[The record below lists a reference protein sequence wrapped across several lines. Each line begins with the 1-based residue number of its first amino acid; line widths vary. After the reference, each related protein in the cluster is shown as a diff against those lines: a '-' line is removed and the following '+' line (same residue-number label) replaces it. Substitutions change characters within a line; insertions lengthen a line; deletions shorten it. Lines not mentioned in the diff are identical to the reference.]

1 MSVMKRVAR
10 SGLATVTLGFSLVGP
25 PAAGIAAAESP
36 AGESSEA
43 SRPQS
48 SQRGPSGQARASR
61 KAANGG
67 SAAGLGRGG
76 RPGSVRPG
84 PAAAGGSAVVPV
96 AIAESESESG
106 SGSAMRVPGRRAPG
120 GGSVLPAVPIG
131 QPTASAPAIGDDGG
145 SNATTLIPG
154 SSAGGAA
161 APATPGAAASLSDFG
176 VPARPGVQSA
186 RRAYAQDAVAA
197 RPVATIGAAV
207 NALFDSA
214 ANWLSGLPASPIAE
228 LLEGALLLVRRS
240 LVNIFPAL
248 GAGQSAV
255 ETGETVTG
263 AYLTEEELNAYLL
276 DLAAQ
281 QYAGLFGQ
289 TVPVYGYGYGPWPL
303 YLKAEMDAGGVASGT
318 NTQVDGVDEADFVE
332 NDGQYMYVAHNGRL
346 TIVRTDDLTV
356 ASESAIAGD
365 VVGSFLSGDRLTVI
379 TQTGSG
385 WYGPMVR
392 MAYGY
397 WGPWN
402 PQTTVSVYDVS
413 DRGAPAMVSET
424 VFDGAYQDSRAVDGV
439 VYLVLQRSLDLPA
452 PQYTDTPV
460 GKDPTAVVGDTP
472 DALLKMPWGGS
483 DITAYRTYESWDSY
497 LDRVGPQIADLAL
510 AHAYSV
516 DADGAMVDLGL
527 IAGAGDIVRPQAQDQ
542 QALMTVVSLD
552 SGANGG
558 GFADGVGNLV
568 SSYGGTVYM
577 TTDAVYVASGADRYT
592 DSSWTTET
600 RIDRFAV
607 TGTDIDWQAV
617 GVVSGTLINQFA
629 MDERDGYLRVAT
641 HTNSSQWGEG
651 ISSTR
656 NDNGVYIFDI
666 EGDTLDEVGR
676 LTGLAPGE
684 QLYAVRFM
692 GHTAYLVTF
701 LQTDP
706 LFAIDLSD
714 PAAPALQG
722 ELIIPGFSNYLQSVG
737 DGLLLG
743 IGQEREAGS
752 SNTHLHASLFDVSDG
767 ASLNQIDREFL
778 DSGYQWSFSEA
789 QFDHHALLYS
799 PQDGILVVPVSGS
812 GYDPQTGYRSENFLA
827 VVRIT
832 PEGIDVIGEIHTD
845 EPTVRT
851 VRIGDVLYAVG
862 NTSVTAYRL
871 DDLAEIGRTDPLPA
885 VV

>member
-10 SGLATVTLGFSLVGP
+10 SGLATVTLGLSTLGLSLVGP
-25 PAAGIAAAESP
+25 QAAGIAAAESP
-36 AGESSEA
+36 AGDSSGA
-43 SRPQS
+43 SSPQS

-61 KAANGG
+61 KAAIGG
-67 SAAGLGRGG
+67 PAAGVGRGE
-76 RPGSVRPG
+76 RPGSTRPG
-84 PAAAGGSAVVPV
+84 PAASGSAVVSA
-96 AIAESESESG
+96 AIAES
-106 SGSAMRVPGRRAPG
+106 ATRVTGRRAPG
-120 GGSVLPAVPIG
+120 GGSVLPTVPIG
-131 QPTASAPAIGDDGG
+131 LPTASAPATGEGVG
-145 SNATTLIPG
+145 SNAANPIPG
-154 SSAGGAA
+154 SSASGVATAGAA
-161 APATPGAAASLSDFG
+161 GAAASLSDFG
-176 VPARPGVQSA
+176 VPPRPVVQSA
-186 RRAYAQDAVAA
+186 RRADAHAAVAA
-197 RPVATIGAAV
+197 PPVATIGSAV

-214 ANWLSGLPASPIAE
+214 ANWLSGLPANPIAD
-228 LLEGALLLVRRS
+228 LLEGALLLVRRT

-263 AYLTEEELNAYLL
+263 GYLTEEELNAYLL

-332 NDGQYMYVAHNGRL
+332 NDGQYFYIAHNGRL

-356 ASESAIAGD
+356 ASESAVSGD

-379 TQTGSG
+379 TRTGSG

-392 MAYGY
+392 MAYDY

-413 DRGAPAMVSET
+413 DRGAPVVVSET

-439 VYLVLQRSLDLPA
+439 VYLVLQRSVDLPA
-452 PQYTDTPV
+452 PQYNDTPV
-460 GKDPTAVVGDTP
+460 RKDPAAVVGDSP

-497 LDRVGPQIADLAL
+497 VDRVGPQIADLAL

-527 IAGAGDIVRPQAQDQ
+527 IAGAGDIVRPQGQDQ

-552 SGANGG
+552 SAANSG

-568 SSYGGTVYM
+568 SSHGGTVYM
-577 TTDAVYVASGADRYT
+577 TTDAVYVASGANRYT

-607 TGTDIDWQAV
+607 AGTDIDWQAY

-629 MDERDGYLRVAT
+629 MDEQDGYLRVAT

-651 ISSTR
+651 ASTTR
-656 NDNGVYIFDI
+656 NDNGVYILDTA
-666 EGDTLDEVGR
+666 GDTLDEVGR
-676 LTGLAPGE
+676 LSGLAPGE

-692 GHTAYLVTF
+692 GDTAYLVTF

-714 PAAPALQG
+714 PTGPAVQG

-752 SNTHLHASLFDVSDG
+752 WDTHLHASLFDVSDG
-767 ASLNQIDREFL
+767 ANLTQIDREFL
-778 DSGYQWSFSEA
+778 DSGYQWSSSEA

-799 PQDGILVVPVSGS
+799 PEDGTLVVPVYGS
-812 GYDPQTGYRSENFLA
+812 GYDPQTGYRSESFLA
-827 VVRIT
+827 VLRVT
-832 PEGIDVIGEIHTD
+832 PEGIDVLGEVRTG
-845 EPTVRT
+845 EPVVRT

-862 NTSVTAYRL
+862 DTSVTAYRL
-871 DDLAEIGRTDPLPA
+871 DDLAEIGRTGPVPA